1 MFSLFVV
8 DPAGLDGVDVW
19 CACWGGVEIF
29 FEADSGLG
37 LVGLFSLAVECF
49 ELEGVVL

>member
-29 FEADSGLG
+29 FEAPVG
-37 LVGLFSLAVECF
+37 VGLFVLFGLAVECF

>member
-8 DPAGLDGVDVW
+8 DPAGFDGVDVW
-19 CACWGGVEIF
+19 SACWGGVEVF

-37 LVGLFSLAVECF
+37 LVGLFGLAVDAF
-49 ELEGVVL
+49 ELEGLVF